1 MHLDAV
7 LADLRDAGLDALL
20 VSTPANTYYVC
31 GFRAITYSRPVLVV
45 VGEHSVLIIPE
56 LEATHARATS
66 GISTIRTYADT
77 GLGGLGG
84 KSTLQVAVDHCVD
97 AMRESG
103 LRGRRIGFEPGGFS
117 VDGYAYLSEAWGNPF
132 VPTRGL
138 VEARRMVKDA
148 HELELVRMGAALADV
163 GMRVEVD
170 ASVPG
175 KTELEIMA
183 RGDAAMLLEGARRHP
198 EYHITAGSRPV
209 SGEKSALPHSIPSGR
224 PLRRGDV
231 VIHGTGCTTDGYYS
245 EDERTIFIGPPTEQQ
260 RQIFEVMRQ
269 AQQAALDAIRPG
281 VVCQR
286 VDRAARRVID
296 EAGYGRAFIHR
307 TGHGIGIDIHELPF
321 FAPSD
326 ATPLRAGMV
335 MSVEPGIYI
344 DGAGG
349 FRHSDTVIVTG
360 DGCEVLTKFPKTLPE
375 LIVAHQRAPGIGHRR
390 KARAP
395 RRRRK

>member
-66 GISTIRTYADT
+66 GISTIRMYADT

-163 GMRVEVD
+163 GVRVGVG
-170 ASVPG
+170 ASGPG
-175 KTELEIMA
+175 KTEIRVNA

-209 SGEKSALPHSIPSGR
+209 SGEKSALPHAIPSGR

-269 AQQAALDAIRPG
+269 GQPAAPDGIPPG
-281 VVCQR
+281 GGCQR
-286 VDRAARRVID
+286 VDRAARRVIE

-307 TGHGIGIDIHELPF
+307 AGHGIGIDIHELPF
-321 FAPSD
+321 FAPRD
-326 ATPLRAGMV
+326 APPLRGRMGRC
-335 MSVEPGIYI
+335 VEPGNYS
-344 DGAGG
+344 DSAGG
-349 FRHSDTVIVTG
+349 
-360 DGCEVLTKFPKTLPE
+360 L
-375 LIVAHQRAPGIGHRR
+375 RR
-390 KARAP
+390 WGA
-395 RRRRK
+395 